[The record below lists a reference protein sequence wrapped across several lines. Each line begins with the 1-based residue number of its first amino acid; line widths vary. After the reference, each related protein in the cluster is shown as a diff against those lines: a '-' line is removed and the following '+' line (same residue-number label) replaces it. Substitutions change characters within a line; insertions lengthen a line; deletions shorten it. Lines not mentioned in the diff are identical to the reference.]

1 MKMSQA
7 HDVVALLANDDVVAL
22 LADRTR
28 VLSPRKDHE
37 FFCGIIDDNA
47 DGEQSLIAQSRG
59 HRLVRFAD
67 KSSAYYAVPEARLV
81 PLEGYAD
88 RLLDGCE
95 QRGGEASFYSV
106 WRSEIWV
113 EGLFSLV
120 FWALGFLESEA
131 QRCEPGTRL
140 LIDWSD
146 EEILF
151 HGGRTPHNA
160 WNHFFEQPPAV
171 DGGTSSEPTAAEI
184 NKAIA
189 NNNMRLVS
197 RFGPPRW
204 FRKFGDFRGA
214 DEGRREEDL
223 TKGVYGGG
231 RLDEASAAKGRKAC
245 SRWLRVRPKIRARA
259 EALAASQLKS
269 GGNGRWLAVHTR
281 RTDKMQQCA
290 ANHLG
295 TRSIVTQA
303 IAFCKAMGL
312 GGVFLCTDD
321 LQCKATVAAELRA
334 AGVAVAMLQGAT
346 LSKGR
351 NQPSHKDEELDRR
364 ANAEDCLVEVLVMSK
379 CDALLCSW
387 SNVSV
392 AVVYFAREGFPW
404 FMFGDRVPEAVQQ
417 QRAPPT
423 PALSSRRPSRGC
435 REEWRVRR
443 RLDLST

>member
-1 MKMSQA
+1 MA

-67 KSSAYYAVPEARLV
+67 NSSAYYAVPEARLV

-151 HGGRTPHNA
+151 HGGRTH
-160 WNHFFEQPPAV
+160 
-171 DGGTSSEPTAAEI
+171 TT
-184 NKAIA
+184 
-189 NNNMRLVS
+189 
-197 RFGPPRW
+197 
-204 FRKFGDFRGA
+204 RGII
-214 DEGRREEDL
+214 
-223 TKGVYGGG
+223 
-231 RLDEASAAKGRKAC
+231 S
-245 SRWLRVRPKIRARA
+245 
-259 EALAASQLKS
+259 
-269 GGNGRWLAVHTR
+269 
-281 RTDKMQQCA
+281 
-290 ANHLG
+290 
-295 TRSIVTQA
+295 
-303 IAFCKAMGL
+303 
-312 GGVFLCTDD
+312 
-321 LQCKATVAAELRA
+321 
-334 AGVAVAMLQGAT
+334 
-346 LSKGR
+346 
-351 NQPSHKDEELDRR
+351 
-364 ANAEDCLVEVLVMSK
+364 
-379 CDALLCSW
+379 
-387 SNVSV
+387 
-392 AVVYFAREGFPW
+392 
-404 FMFGDRVPEAVQQ
+404 
-417 QRAPPT
+417 
-423 PALSSRRPSRGC
+423 LSSRLRLMEALRANPPPLRSIRPSPTIICVSSRALGHRDGSESLAIFAEPTRGA
-435 REEWRVRR
+435 ERR
-443 RLDLST
+443 I

>member
-1 MKMSQA
+1 MAVLTRRRLQKA
-7 HDVVALLANDDVVAL
+7 NPAL
-22 LADRTR
+22 
-28 VLSPRKDHE
+28 
-37 FFCGIIDDNA
+37 
-47 DGEQSLIAQSRG
+47 
-59 HRLVRFAD
+59 
-67 KSSAYYAVPEARLV
+67 
-81 PLEGYAD
+81 
-88 RLLDGCE
+88 
-95 QRGGEASFYSV
+95 
-106 WRSEIWV
+106 
-113 EGLFSLV
+113 
-120 FWALGFLESEA
+120 
-131 QRCEPGTRL
+131 
-140 LIDWSD
+140 
-146 EEILF
+146 
-151 HGGRTPHNA
+151 
-160 WNHFFEQPPAV
+160 
-171 DGGTSSEPTAAEI
+171 
-184 NKAIA
+184 
-189 NNNMRLVS
+189 
-197 RFGPPRW
+197 
-204 FRKFGDFRGA
+204 
-214 DEGRREEDL
+214 
-223 TKGVYGGG
+223 
-231 RLDEASAAKGRKAC
+231 AC

-303 IAFCKAMGL
+303 IVFCKAMGL

-392 AVVYFAREGFPW
+392 AVVYFAREGRPLVYVW
-404 FMFGDRVPEAVQQ
+404 RS
-417 QRAPPT
+417 RAGGGAATACSSPP

-435 REEWRVRR
+435 REEWRRGA
-443 RLDLST
+443 D

>member
-47 DGEQSLIAQSRG
+47 DGEQSLIAQ
-59 HRLVRFAD
+59 A
-67 KSSAYYAVPEARLV
+67 AAT
-81 PLEGYAD
+81 
-88 RLLDGCE
+88 
-95 QRGGEASFYSV
+95 ASFALQTTAAHTTPCLKLVSF
-106 WRSEIWV
+106 RSKAMPIGFSTGANNAAAKHHSTACGAQKSGSP
-113 EGLFSLV
+113 GLFSLV

-223 TKGVYGGG
+223 TKA
-231 RLDEASAAKGRKAC
+231 RLR
-245 SRWLRVRPKIRARA
+245 RW
-259 EALAASQLKS
+259 
-269 GGNGRWLAVHTR
+269 
-281 RTDKMQQCA
+281 
-290 ANHLG
+290 
-295 TRSIVTQA
+295 
-303 IAFCKAMGL
+303 
-312 GGVFLCTDD
+312 
-321 LQCKATVAAELRA
+321 
-334 AGVAVAMLQGAT
+334 
-346 LSKGR
+346 
-351 NQPSHKDEELDRR
+351 PS
-364 ANAEDCLVEVLVMSK
+364 
-379 CDALLCSW
+379 
-387 SNVSV
+387 
-392 AVVYFAREGFPW
+392 
-404 FMFGDRVPEAVQQ
+404 
-417 QRAPPT
+417 
-423 PALSSRRPSRGC
+423 
-435 REEWRVRR
+435 
-443 RLDLST
+443 